1 MTTVTF
7 GGMEVHRID
16 ETKFK
21 PTVVEGDTDRLAA
34 QMVKMHKKE
43 KTPNASKQG
52 FAPLNAAGMNGAYLE
67 NWLNTVIELS
77 PDFKVDEATNKE
89 FAKPLNRFFLSKMQ
103 LLDLGLDTGEIERL
117 FKALFVHSMG
127 FIQMI
132 QEIGGNLDAGKR
144 QFLQNNVWRVFC
156 MLLEYC
162 QPVDYS
168 MMVKRYQKEYTDTIR
183 EKEEWIEKLE
193 TG

>member
-1 MTTVTF
+1 
-7 GGMEVHRID
+7 MEVHRID
-16 ETKFK
+16 DTKFK

-43 KTPNASKQG
+43 KTHNASKQG